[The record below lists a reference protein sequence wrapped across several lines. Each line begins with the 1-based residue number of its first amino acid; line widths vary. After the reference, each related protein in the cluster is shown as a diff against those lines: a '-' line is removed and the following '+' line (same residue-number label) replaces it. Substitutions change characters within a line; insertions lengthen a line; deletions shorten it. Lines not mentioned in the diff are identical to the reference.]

1 MKISYLLYKKK
12 LAFSFFILAILAFL
26 FYLYF
31 KPSVR
36 KYELCCKLGVPTM
49 KEEFVLIVPKQRNF
63 ALNEKEYT
71 NVKVLNKNTL
81 TQQELSWFCD
91 KKELCELYHY
101 LKEKNLDKV
110 SFFLYVDR
118 FI

>member
-1 MKISYLLYKKK
+1 MRTFYLPYKKIV
-12 LAFSFFILAILAFL
+12 LIFFIMALLL
-26 FYLYF
+26 YLYF
-31 KPSVR
+31 KPTVKEYDLEGSV
-36 KYELCCKLGVPTM
+36 GVPTM

-71 NVKVLNKNTL
+71 NLKVLSKNTL
-81 TQQELSWFCD
+81 TQKELSWFCD

-101 LKEKNLDKV
+101 LKEKDLDKV

>member
-1 MKISYLLYKKK
+1 MRTFYLPYKKIV
-12 LAFSFFILAILAFL
+12 LIFFIIALLL
-26 FYLYF
+26 YLYF
-31 KPSVR
+31 KPTVKEYDLEGSV
-36 KYELCCKLGVPTM
+36 GVPTM

-71 NVKVLNKNTL
+71 NLKVLSKNTL
-81 TQQELSWFCD
+81 SQQELSLFCD

-101 LKEKNLDKV
+101 LKEKDLDKV

-118 FI
+118 LI